1 MRSSMSIRKAAS
13 ASGLAVAFAF
23 VGLAGCGEPAASV
36 EAGHEA
42 TASDYERGPHRGRM
56 LREGDFAIEMTIFE
70 DGVPPEFH
78 VYAYKGDKPVPPA
91 EVGLSVE
98 LGRLGGETT
107 TFQFAQVED
116 YLRGNGVVVEPHS
129 FDVKVTATHGGKQYA
144 WSYASYEGRTTIEQA
159 QADAAGVK
167 VEAAGPAEIADI
179 VTLSGRVELQPQG
192 KAEVR
197 AWYPGRIITMSKVIG
212 EQVRKG
218 ETIATVT
225 SSDSLQTYAIPAP
238 ISGVIMERGANV
250 GDVAG
255 QGALYVIADSTKVHA
270 EFYVYPRDAERLRTG
285 QPIEVKS
292 LQGDHVVRAD
302 IEAILPT
309 ADMLTQTVVA
319 HVELPNPDGVTWR
332 PGQAVSGDV
341 AVASEQAALAVRTR
355 ALQRFRDFTV
365 VYARVGETYEVRM
378 LELGR
383 QSPEWTEILGGI
395 KPGEVYVSDNAFL
408 IRADVE
414 KSGASHDH

>member
-1 MRSSMSIRKAAS
+1 MFSRSTSNFASSLVLAACLVGLSGCGGSAPAEPSGDETGAAS
-13 ASGLAVAFAF
+13 S
-23 VGLAGCGEPAASV
+23 E
-36 EAGHEA
+36 
-42 TASDYERGPHRGRM
+42 YERGPHRGRM
-56 LREGDFAIEMTIFE
+56 LRDGDFAIEMTIFE

-78 VYAYKGDKPVPPA
+78 VYAYASDKPLPPSD
-91 EVGLSVE
+91 VQLQVK
-98 LGRLGGETT
+98 LGRLGGETNA
-107 TFQFAQVED
+107 FRFAPVDD
-116 YLRGNGVVVEPHS
+116 YLKGDAVVTEPHS
-129 FDVKVTATHGGKQYA
+129 FDVTVVASYAGKQHQ

-167 VEAAGPAEIADI
+167 VEPAGPVKIDDI

-197 AWYPGRIITMSKVIG
+197 AWYPGRIMTMTKAIG
-212 EQVRKG
+212 QQVKKG
-218 ETIATVT
+218 ETVATVT
-225 SSDSLQTYAIPAP
+225 SSESLQTYAIPAP
-238 ISGVIMERGANV
+238 ISGVITERGANV

-255 QGALYVIADSTKVHA
+255 GGPLYVIADSTQVHA
-270 EFYVYPRDAERLRTG
+270 EFYVYPRDAERLRAG
-285 QPIEVKS
+285 QPVVVRS
-292 LQGDHVVRAD
+292 LQGDHVVRAE

-319 HVELPNPDGVTWR
+319 YVELPSPDGLTWR
-332 PGQAVSGDV
+332 PGQAVNGDV
-341 AVASEQAALAVRTR
+341 SVATVDVPLAVRTP

-365 VYARVGETYEVRM
+365 VFARVDQTYEVRM

-383 QSPEWTEILGGI
+383 QSPEWTEVLGGI
-395 KPGEVYVSDNAFL
+395 KPNEVYVSENAFL